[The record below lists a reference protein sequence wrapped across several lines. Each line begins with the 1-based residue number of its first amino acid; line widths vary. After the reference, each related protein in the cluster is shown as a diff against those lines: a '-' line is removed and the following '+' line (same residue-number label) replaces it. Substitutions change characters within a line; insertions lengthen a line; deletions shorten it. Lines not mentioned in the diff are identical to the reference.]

1 MEVLLDTYK
10 DTKIGRIPQDWE
22 VLKFREIFDF
32 IITSSHSKNEM
43 VYSDTDTEIYN
54 VHYGAIHT
62 TYKEQILDF
71 EKYNVPRI
79 TDDSKLPREDQF
91 LKDGDLVIVDASE
104 DWGGMGE
111 CVELKNIGSKKVIGG
126 LHTFAVRDKINAF
139 VKGFTGY
146 IFQNT
151 AVRNKLA
158 SFANVSK
165 VYGITKGNISN
176 VPIVIPPLPEQQKI
190 AAILSTVD
198 EQISTTDKIIEKSKE
213 LKKGLMQKLFSEGIG
228 HTEFKDTKIGRIPKD
243 WEFNQLGELCEV
255 ITKGTTPTTNG
266 FPYLK
271 TGINF
276 VKVESINAFG
286 RFIKEKFAFIGED
299 CYKSFKRSQL
309 KEGDIL
315 ISIAG
320 ALGRT
325 AIVTD
330 NILPANTNQAVG
342 ILRLKD
348 KSLKNFI
355 RYFLDSYSLQKFIK
369 RINVASAQANLNLG
383 HLNKFNIPFPAINE
397 QQKIVAILSEAD
409 AKIEKEQTQKA
420 QLQALKKGLMQE
432 LKKKKK
438 RVKV

>member
-1 MEVLLDTYK
+1 MEVLQDTYK
-10 DTKIGRIPQDWE
+10 DTKIGRIPKDWE
-22 VLKFREIFDF
+22 VF
-32 IITSSHSKNEM
+32 
-43 VYSDTDTEIYN
+43 
-54 VHYGAIHT
+54 
-62 TYKEQILDF
+62 
-71 EKYNVPRI
+71 
-79 TDDSKLPREDQF
+79 KL
-91 LKDGDLVIVDASE
+91 
-104 DWGGMGE
+104 GE
-111 CVELKNIGSKKVIGG
+111 LCE
-126 LHTFAVRDKINAF
+126 T
-139 VKGFTGY
+139 
-146 IFQNT
+146 
-151 AVRNKLA
+151 
-158 SFANVSK
+158 
-165 VYGITKGNISN
+165 ITKGTTPTTNGYSYLNEGINFVKVESIDAFGTFKKKMFAHIGEDCYESFKRSQLKEGDILISIAGALGRTAIVTDDILPANTNQAVGILRLKDKSLNTFIRYFLDSYFLQKFIERINVASAQANLNLGHLDKFNI
-176 VPIVIPPLPEQQKI
+176 VFPPLPEQQKI
-190 AAILSTVD
+190 AAILSTID

-228 HTEFKDTKIGRIPKD
+228 HTEFKDTKVGRIPKD
-243 WEFNQLGELCEV
+243 WQVIQLGELCEV

-286 RFIKEKFAFIGED
+286 RFIKEKFAFVGED

-325 AIVTD
+325 AIVTE

-348 KSLKNFI
+348 KSLNNFI
-355 RYFLDSYSLQKFIK
+355 RYFLDSYSLQKFIE

-409 AKIEKEQTQKA
+409 AKIEKEQKQKA
-420 QLQALKKGLMQE
+420 QLEQLKKGLMQQ
-432 LKKKKK
+432 LLTGKK
-438 RVKV
+438 RVNV

>member
-1 MEVLLDTYK
+1 MEVLQDTYNE
-10 DTKIGRIPQDWE
+10 TNIGRLSVPSDWE
-22 VLKFREIFDF
+22 VTKLGDNASLKNGANFSTKDVGNGRLMVNVKDLYNFRPFVKIVNETRVGKIADSYILNDGDILFVRSSLVREGVGFSAMYRNNGEETVYSGF
-32 IITSSHSKNEM
+32 IIRARIE
-43 VYSDTDTEIYN
+43 SDKIFNPFIAYYLRSGLGRKKIVSLAGTVT
-54 VHYGAIHT
+54 
-62 TYKEQILDF
+62 
-71 EKYNVPRI
+71 I
-79 TDDSKLPREDQF
+79 T
-91 LKDGDLVIVDASE
+91 
-104 DWGGMGE
+104 
-111 CVELKNIGSKKVIGG
+111 NIGQEALSM
-126 LHTFAVRDKINAF
+126 L
-139 VKGFTGY
+139 
-146 IFQNT
+146 
-151 AVRNKLA
+151 
-158 SFANVSK
+158 
-165 VYGITKGNISN
+165 
-176 VPIVIPPLPEQQKI
+176 PIPIPPLPEQQKI
-190 AAILSTVD
+190 ADILSTVD
-198 EQISTTDKIIEKSKE
+198 DQISTTDKIIEKSKE

-228 HTEFKDTKIGRIPKD
+228 HTEFKDTKIGRIPMD
-243 WEFNQLGELCEV
+243 WEVIQLGELCEV

-286 RFIKEKFAFIGED
+286 RFIKEKFAFVGED

-325 AIVTD
+325 AIVTE

-348 KSLKNFI
+348 KSLNNFI
-355 RYFLDSYSLQKFIK
+355 RYFLDSYSLQKFIE

-409 AKIEKEQTQKA
+409 AKIEKEQEQKTKLE
-420 QLQALKKGLMQE
+420 QLKKGLMQQ
-432 LKKKKK
+432 LLTGRK

>member
-1 MEVLLDTYK
+1 MEVLQDTYK
-10 DTKIGRIPQDWE
+10 DTIFRRLLGNIPKDWNIKEISDFTKFSQGVQVNVELQSSLPSNELIRFIRIVDYTQSTDDIRYVSKSYKKYIVNENDIVMIRYGTPGIIGRNI
-22 VLKFREIFDF
+22 K
-32 IITSSHSKNEM
+32 
-43 VYSDTDTEIYN
+43 
-54 VHYGAIHT
+54 G
-62 TYKEQILDF
+62 
-71 EKYNVPRI
+71 
-79 TDDSKLPREDQF
+79 
-91 LKDGDLVIVDASE
+91 VIANN
-104 DWGGMGE
+104 M
-111 CVELKNIGSKKVIGG
+111 
-126 LHTFAVRDKINAF
+126 FKISIDNS
-139 VKGFTGY
+139 
-146 IFQNT
+146 
-151 AVRNKLA
+151 LA
-158 SFANVSK
+158 SNDYFEYFFKQKHIQEYLLMGSGSSTMPALNFSYLKKFQVAL
-165 VYGITKGNISN
+165 
-176 VPIVIPPLPEQQKI
+176 PPLQEQQKI

-198 EQISTTDKIIEKSKE
+198 EQISITDKIIEMSKE

-228 HTEFKDTKIGRIPKD
+228 HTEFKDTKVGRIPKD
-243 WEFNQLGELCEV
+243 WQVIQLGELCEV

-286 RFIKEKFAFIGED
+286 RFIKEKFAFVGED

-325 AIVTD
+325 AIVTE

-348 KSLKNFI
+348 KSLNNFI
-355 RYFLDSYSLQKFIK
+355 RYFLDSYSLQKFIE

-409 AKIEKEQTQKA
+409 AKIEKEQEQKTKLE
-420 QLQALKKGLMQE
+420 QLKKGLMQQ
-432 LKKKKK
+432 LLTGRK

>member
-1 MEVLLDTYK
+1 MEVLQDTY
-10 DTKIGRIPQDWE
+10 TKIGLNLEILNGFPAKSTFFNNENKGLPLIRIRNI
-22 VLKFREIFDF
+22 LKG
-32 IITSSHSKNEM
+32 HSETY
-43 VYSDTDTEIYN
+43 YSGE
-54 VHYGAIHT
+54 
-62 TYKEQILDF
+62 F
-71 EKYNVPRI
+71 
-79 TDDSKLPREDQF
+79 DSKYLIKNGDI
-91 LKDGDLVIVDASE
+91 LIGMDGDFNIAKWTGIPSILNQRICKLIDAKDPFSLE
-104 DWGGMGE
+104 YLYYYLE
-111 CVELKNIGSKKVIGG
+111 VELKKIQARTPSTTVKHLSIKDLRKV
-126 LHTFAVRDKINAF
+126 NA
-139 VKGFTGY
+139 Y
-146 IFQNT
+146 C
-151 AVRNKLA
+151 
-158 SFANVSK
+158 
-165 VYGITKGNISN
+165 
-176 VPIVIPPLPEQQKI
+176 PPLPEQQKI
-190 AAILSTVD
+190 ADILSTVD
-198 EQISTTDKIIEKSKE
+198 EQISTTDKIIEMSKE

-228 HTEFKDTKIGRIPKD
+228 HTEFKDTKIGRIPMD
-243 WEFNQLGELCEV
+243 WEVIQLGELCEV

-286 RFIKEKFAFIGED
+286 RFIKEKFAFVGED

-325 AIVTD
+325 AIVTE

-348 KSLKNFI
+348 KSLNNFI
-355 RYFLDSYSLQKFIK
+355 RYFLDSYSLQKFIE

-409 AKIEKEQTQKA
+409 AKIEKEQEQKTKLE
-420 QLQALKKGLMQE
+420 QLKKGLMQQ
-432 LKKKKK
+432 LLTGRK

>member
-1 MEVLLDTYK
+1 MEVLQDTYK
-10 DTKIGRIPQDWE
+10 DTKIGRIPKDWE
-22 VLKFREIFDF
+22 VKTLEDVFIFNNGKGHEQFISENGDYIVVNSKFISQEGRVKKFSNKQMSPLLVKD
-32 IITSSHSKNEM
+32 ITMVMSDIPNGRALAKCFLIEENNKYSLNQRICGLRLKNEANDD
-43 VYSDTDTEIYN
+43 VRFFFYN
-54 VHYGAIHT
+54 LNRNKGFLKYNDGVSQTNLRKSEVLGCLLAYPPS
-62 TYKEQILDF
+62 KEQL
-71 EKYNVPRI
+71 
-79 TDDSKLPREDQF
+79 
-91 LKDGDLVIVDASE
+91 
-104 DWGGMGE
+104 
-111 CVELKNIGSKKVIGG
+111 
-126 LHTFAVRDKINAF
+126 
-139 VKGFTGY
+139 
-146 IFQNT
+146 
-151 AVRNKLA
+151 
-158 SFANVSK
+158 
-165 VYGITKGNISN
+165 
-176 VPIVIPPLPEQQKI
+176 KI
-190 AAILSTVD
+190 ADILSTVD

-228 HTEFKDTKIGRIPKD
+228 HTEFKDTKVGRIPKD
-243 WEFNQLGELCEV
+243 WQVIQLGELCEV

-286 RFIKEKFAFIGED
+286 RFIKEKFAFVGED
-299 CYKSFKRSQL
+299 CY

-325 AIVTD
+325 AIVTE

-348 KSLKNFI
+348 KSLNNFI
-355 RYFLDSYSLQKFIK
+355 RYFLDSYSLQKFIE

-409 AKIEKEQTQKA
+409 AKIEKEQEQKA
-420 QLQALKKGLMQE
+420 QLEALKKGLMQQ
-432 LKKKKK
+432 LLTGKK